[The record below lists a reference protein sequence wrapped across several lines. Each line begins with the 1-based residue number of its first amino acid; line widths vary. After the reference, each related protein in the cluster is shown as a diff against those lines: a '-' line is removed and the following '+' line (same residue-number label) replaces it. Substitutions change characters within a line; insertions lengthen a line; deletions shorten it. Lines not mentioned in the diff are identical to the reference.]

1 MKYEFHVN
9 KKLLSEKDRKGIDR
23 LIKRKTKTEAEYR
36 CYIDFSWSE
45 WELILTKDCS
55 QEIWLTL
62 LDIGDDGISY
72 LCSIEDKWV
81 IPDIDEVEEIIFS
94 HIWEQ
99 MKGQINSQDL
109 KKICI
114 EEPEIVLVLDDD
126 KESK

>member
-9 KKLLSEKDRKGIDR
+9 KKLLSEKERKSIER
-23 LIKRKTKTEAEYR
+23 LINKKTKTEAEYR

-45 WELILTKDCS
+45 WELILTKDHS

-62 LDIGDDGISY
+62 LNIGDYGIAD
-72 LCSIEDKWV
+72 LCSIEDMWV
-81 IPDIDEVEEIIFS
+81 IPDIDEIEEIIFS

-99 MKGQINSQDL
+99 MKYQINSQDL

-114 EEPEIVLVLDDD
+114 EEPEIVLILDDD
-126 KESK
+126 KEAK